1 MSDPDPDPLLEPA
14 TSVADEAQRI
24 WRLYETDGL
33 DEDQATLEL
42 LRLGIAARRAARG
55 TPPRTT

>member
-1 MSDPDPDPLLEPA
+1 MFDPVSRRATPL
-14 TSVADEAQRI
+14 TDEEIRI
-24 WRLYETDGL
+24 WRLYEADGL
-33 DEDQATLEL
+33 DGDQATLEL

>member
-1 MSDPDPDPLLEPA
+1 MSDPDLLPEPA
-14 TSVADEAQRI
+14 TSVANEVQRI

-42 LRLGIAARRAARG
+42 LRHGIAARRAARG